1 MFYAYLSFFVS
12 DGQYKQQQFIKLS
25 AKFPYLHIYNF
36 GYLAN
41 LSQVSCNIQKVYIS

>member
-1 MFYAYLSFFVS
+1 MFYAYLSLFVS
-12 DGQYKQQQFIKLS
+12 NGQYKQQQFIILS

-41 LSQVSCNIQKVYIS
+41 LSQASCNIQKVYIS